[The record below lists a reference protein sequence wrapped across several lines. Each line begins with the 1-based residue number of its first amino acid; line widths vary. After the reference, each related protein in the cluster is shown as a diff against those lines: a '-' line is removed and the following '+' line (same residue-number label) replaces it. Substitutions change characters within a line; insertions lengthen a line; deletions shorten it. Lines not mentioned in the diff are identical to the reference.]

1 MSDAQFDAFMKGF
14 FDWYMEWDP
23 LTATSMGLHE
33 RDHLLPHGD
42 RAAILE
48 ETKRA
53 KAALRR
59 AERFDAKSL
68 SPGKRID
75 LGVLR
80 NALRLWIFQN
90 EELRIWESRPGGAED
105 LGAAVFLVFMRN
117 FAPLPARLES
127 VTGRL
132 EAAPRYL
139 QETKTRVRTPTKL
152 WCEIGLESTAQT
164 PAFLGIIESA
174 GKEAMAAADFA
185 RLQEAGAKT
194 REALADQ
201 ERWMRGELLPKAS
214 DRVGIGAAKFRR
226 LLALRELGLTVD
238 QVYALGKKFLRESRR
253 ELERLAK
260 EIPGGGTVEQAKA
273 AVKGDHPADWPG
285 VLAYT
290 AKTMEDG
297 KRFILEHDLATI
309 PPNEVLRVIE
319 TPTYLRHLLPFAAYN
334 APGHF
339 DKVQE
344 GLYMVTPYEDKPEM
358 LTENSYAGT
367 RNTAVHEGYPGH
379 HLQLSCA
386 NLNPSLARLLS
397 FGSVET
403 VEGWAHYCEAMMK
416 EKGFG
421 DDPATRFAQ
430 MLDQLWRAARII
442 IDVDLHCGRMTFD
455 QAVDF
460 LVAECGF
467 ERPGA
472 VGEVKRYSYTPAY
485 PLSYLTGKHLILE
498 LRKDVKKGLG
508 RQYTDKFF
516 HDTYLY
522 AGSIP
527 MRYMRRIFE
536 YKVRELQKLKRKGW

>member
-1 MSDAQFDAFMKGF
+1 MSDATFDAFVKDF
-14 FDWYMEWDP
+14 FDWYVEWDP
-23 LTATSMGLHE
+23 VTATSMGIH
-33 RDHLLPHGD
+33 RNDHLLPPATRD
-42 RAAILE
+42 AVLE
-48 ETKRA
+48 ETKRG
-53 KAALRR
+53 KQALRTL
-59 AERFDAKSL
+59 ERFDPKSL

-75 LGVLR
+75 HGVMR

-90 EELRIWESRPGGAED
+90 EELRIWESRPSGAED

-117 FAPLPARLES
+117 FAPLAERMRS
-127 VTGRL
+127 ITGRL
-132 EAAPRYL
+132 EKAPEFLRD
-139 QETKTRVRTPTKL
+139 TKTRVRTPTRL
-152 WCEIGLESTAQT
+152 WAEIGLESTQQT
-164 PAFLGIIESA
+164 PAFLGVIEAA
-174 GKEAMAAADFA
+174 GKDALPPADFA
-185 RLQEAGAKT
+185 RLQEAAAKT

-201 ERWMRGELLPKAS
+201 ERWIRDELLPKAS

-226 LLALRELGLTVD
+226 LLALRELGLTMD
-238 QVYALGKKFLRESRR
+238 EVYALGKKFLRESRR
-253 ELERLAK
+253 ELDRLAK
-260 EIPGGGTVEQAKA
+260 EIPGGGTVEAAKA
-273 AVKGDHPADWPG
+273 AVKGDHPADWKG
-285 VLAYT
+285 VLEYT
-290 AKTMEDG
+290 AQAMEDG
-297 KRFILEHDLATI
+297 KRFIVAHDLATI

-334 APGHF
+334 SPGRF

-358 LTENSYAGT
+358 LSENSYAGT

-397 FGSVET
+397 FGAVET

-416 EKGFG
+416 ENGFG

-430 MLDQLWRAARII
+430 MLDQLWRAARIV

-460 LVAECGF
+460 LVTECGF

-472 VGEVKRYSYTPAY
+472 IGEVKRYSYTPAY
-485 PLSYLTGKHLILE
+485 PLSYLTGKHLILQ
-498 LRKDVKKGLG
+498 LRRDVKKGLG

-536 YKVRELQKLKRKGW
+536 YKVRELQKLRTKGL